1 MTFDSFQTQLQCSLT
16 PAFSALS
23 ETAEAQGKSSAKR
36 RLRYA
41 LAASLLVHLL
51 LLSPGSLLMV
61 TEDTPSVLQATLR
74 KLPQPL
80 QAEPPPAAQ
89 LPAPRPAPR
98 AVPPAPTSTQQAA
111 KPATPALDQAKPV
124 SVPAKNV
131 QPEEPAAKTSS
142 VPVAIAA
149 PSAPPAASTPSAASI
164 PSAPSNPDAGSLLT
178 EANAVGEAIDGLRG
192 YRLAVATQA
201 RRFKRYP
208 AQALA
213 SGWTGTVEI
222 RFRVGADGRP
232 QAATVVRSSG
242 HEALDRAALT
252 MIDAGALRARLP
264 ESLRGKAFVVA
275 LPVVFNL
282 EDE

>member
-23 ETAEAQGKSSAKR
+23 EAAETQRKSSATR

-41 LAASLLVHLL
+41 LAASLLVHILAL
-51 LLSPGSLLMV
+51 WPGSLLTV

-74 KLPQPL
+74 KLPQPP
-80 QAEPPPAAQ
+80 AEPPPPAPVSV
-89 LPAPRPAPR
+89 PAPRPAPR
-98 AVPPAPTSTQQAA
+98 AVPPAPTSAAQAA
-111 KPATPALDQAKPV
+111 KPPTPALDQPKVV
-124 SVPAKNV
+124 SVPARSAL
-131 QPEEPAAKTSS
+131 QEEAPAKASPA
-142 VPVAIAA
+142 PVAVAP
-149 PSAPPAASTPSAASI
+149 PSAPPAASAASTSSAAS
-164 PSAPSNPDAGSLLT
+164 NPDPGPLLT
-178 EANAVGEAIDGLRG
+178 EANAVGEAVDGLRG
-192 YRLAVATQA
+192 YRLAVATPA

-213 SGWTGTVEI
+213 SGWTGTAEV

-232 QAATVVRSSG
+232 QAATLVRSSG
-242 HEALDRAALT
+242 HELLDRAALN

-264 ESLRGKAFVVA
+264 ESLRGKAFAVA